1 MEQEQQP
8 AASVNQPA
16 QQTQVFIQQQEQKP
30 SNGLGTT
37 GFVLSLLAIF
47 LCWVPVLSW
56 ILWILGLIF
65 SFIGVFKRPRGLAI
79 TGLILS
85 LLGLIL
91 LIAVVGAVATA
102 LASM

>member
-1 MEQEQQP
+1 MEQEQTP
-8 AASVNQPA
+8 STNVNQPA
-16 QQTQVFIQQQEQKP
+16 QQTQVFIQQQQNP

-47 LCWVPVLSW
+47 LCWIPVLSW

-65 SFIGVFKRPRGLAI
+65 SFIGIFKRPRGLAI

-85 LLGLIL
+85 LLDLIL
-91 LIAVVGAVATA
+91 LIAVIGAVATA